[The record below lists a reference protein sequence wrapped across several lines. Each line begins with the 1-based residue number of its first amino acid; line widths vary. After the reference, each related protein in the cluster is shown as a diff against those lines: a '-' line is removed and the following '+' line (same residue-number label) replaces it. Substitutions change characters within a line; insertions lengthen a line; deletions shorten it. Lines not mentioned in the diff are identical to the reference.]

1 MSDAFDRV
9 WNVAHERGITLRDA
23 ALVAAIH
30 EVSGALEARGVYP

>member
-1 MSDAFDRV
+1 V
-9 WNVAHERGITLRDA
+9 WNVSHERGISLRAA